1 MRMTERVVVSEE
13 GAFRHINYQKDVKCT
28 PDGSRT
34 ILEVFLNRCNLLG
47 EHAMMGTIVG
57 SEVMYLTA
65 NEMKSKAENISSF
78 LNGITK
84 PGDMIGIYSPNRY
97 EWIAAEMAGYMSGCV
112 NVPLYSTF
120 SPSAVQLVF
129 EETGMKVIFVSA
141 DKAKLLLENV
151 FLVSGGEQ
159 FHVIMMDKDEDVCEK
174 LRRAGVNTNYFEDLA
189 NVEGTSNVE
198 FYPKG
203 EDLATVCYTSGTS
216 GRPKGV
222 MLTHSNFITSIA
234 AFYRGST
241 KEELPS
247 FVNDEGVYLSYLPLA
262 HVMERLCM
270 NIYISAGLKVGFY
283 RGDAKMLQMDFLT
296 VKPAFIASVPR
307 VLNLFKDRIETEI
320 RKKNFLVRGIFKLAL
335 KYKIWKQRKGVMSS
349 KFLDWMIFDKVS
361 KQFGGEIRWILC
373 GAAPLK
379 PEVLYFIQAVFSC
392 RVFQGYGQTENIGA
406 GLFQPIDCNDYDNVG
421 IPYPANE
428 IKLEKMSPEFQQE
441 CDRRHP
447 GMDVGEIMMRGDNIT
462 SGYYKRPNDTKA
474 LFGKD
479 GWLRTGDIGMYD
491 PTIGMFHIVGRIK
504 DGFKTSQG
512 EYIDP
517 EKLENMYTDGN
528 VIMDVCIPRRTDS
541 DKIVAIVV
549 CPDERRSEASILAH
563 VKGIGEKLFWEK
575 AVTKLEIPHNVVV
588 IRKGFDSFERQE
600 FLTPTSKKKRHEI
613 EMYFS
618 REIDEAFMTK

>member
-1 MRMTERVVVSEE
+1 MKITERVIVSEE
-13 GAFRHINYQKDVKCT
+13 GAFRHVNYQEDVRCT

-34 ILEVFLNRCNLLG
+34 ILEVFLNRCSLMG
-47 EHAMMGTIVG
+47 ERPMMGTIVG
-57 SEVMYLTA
+57 PEVVYQTA
-65 NEMKSKAENISSF
+65 NEVKSKAESLSSF
-78 LNGITK
+78 LNGIVK

-97 EWIAAEMAGYMSGCV
+97 EWVTAEMAGYMSGCV

-120 SPSAVQLVF
+120 SPSVVRLVF
-129 EETGMKVIFVSA
+129 EETGMKVVFVSA

-174 LRRAGVNTNYFEDLA
+174 LRRTGVSTSYFDDLA
-189 NVEGTSNVE
+189 NGEGRSNAE
-198 FYPKG
+198 LYPNG

-216 GRPKGV
+216 GKPKGV
-222 MLTHSNFITSIA
+222 MLTHRNFISSIA

-241 KEELPS
+241 KEEQPS
-247 FVNDEGVYLSYLPLA
+247 FVNHDGVYLSYLPLA

-270 NIYISAGLKVGFY
+270 NISISEGLKVGFY

-296 VKPAFIASVPR
+296 IKPAFIASVPR
-307 VLNLFKDRIETEI
+307 ILNVFKDRIEMEI
-320 RKKNFLVRGIFKLAL
+320 RKKNFLVRGMFKLAL
-335 KYKIWKQRKGVMSS
+335 KYKIWRQKKGVMRSRI
-349 KFLDWMIFDKVS
+349 LDWMIFDKVS
-361 KQFGGEIRWILC
+361 EKFGGEIRWILC

-406 GLFQPIDCNDYDNVG
+406 GLLQPLDCEDYDNVG

-428 IKLEKMSPEFQQE
+428 IKLEKISPEFQQE

-447 GMDVGEIMMRGDNIT
+447 NMVVGEIMMRGENIT
-462 SGYYKRPNDTKA
+462 SGYYKRPSDTKA
-474 LFGKD
+474 LFGNG

-491 PTIGMFHIVGRIK
+491 PAKGLFHIVGRIK

-517 EKLENMYTDGN
+517 EKLENMYADGN
-528 VIMDVCIPRRTDS
+528 VVMDVCIPRRTDS

-549 CPDERRSEASILAH
+549 CPDERRSEASVLAH
-563 VKGIGEKLFWEK
+563 VKRIGEKLFLEK

-588 IRKGFDSFERQE
+588 IRKGFDCFEGQE
-600 FLTPTSKKKRHEI
+600 FLTPTSKKKRYEI
-613 EMYFS
+613 EVYFS
-618 REIDEAFMTK
+618 REIDEALHL